1 MWSESART
9 MDGDACPSGSS
20 WGSFMSDA
28 KIMAPRGQLFLTLL
42 PTKQRVGRGVHECQ
56 VKSWSRHLA
65 ANGSGEQ
72 LLTQGPRIQ
81 PHACVRYRS
90 PHVREHRQSS
100 GLSLSCMPIAY
111 FQDTGSIVFNT
122 SFKYMGAPKFGTGPG
137 KNEMSNLW
145 PVAKRICP
153 VCGAGFPAGLRICHS
168 CAKPIHYPDGIF
180 YADLKDEFR
189 ILRDPC
195 RMVLQ
200 AH

>member
-1 MWSESART
+1 MLVFAIDLHMYASTVNPVA
-9 MDGDACPSGSS
+9 
-20 WGSFMSDA
+20 F
-28 KIMAPRGQLFLTLL
+28 
-42 PTKQRVGRGVHECQ
+42 
-56 VKSWSRHLA
+56 
-65 ANGSGEQ
+65 
-72 LLTQGPRIQ
+72 
-81 PHACVRYRS
+81 
-90 PHVREHRQSS
+90 
-100 GLSLSCMPIAY
+100 SLSCMPIAY